1 MEGKKRRCF
10 RKRNRKKKME
20 KRIRMGRKPER
31 QTCRSKFKTMNFKE
45 ISIFCKSKLV
55 NKERREMTNEL

>member
-1 MEGKKRRCF
+1 MSLQAVSTMKK
-10 RKRNRKKKME
+10 
-20 KRIRMGRKPER
+20 IR
-31 QTCRSKFKTMNFKE
+31 FKE